1 MSSKSRVGGLK
12 VKHVEAALQTE
23 EQALTTI
30 HVAVTK
36 QLRRL
41 EVEEQLL
48 QEMLKRAE
56 QEEAAE
62 QRQQA
67 RGEAAGAAG
76 AGQRHGSLGM
86 GHGSGRGGAVGD
98 DPGGMVE

>member
-1 MSSKSRVGGLK
+1 MSGKSRVGGLK

-36 QLRRL
+36 QLHRL
-41 EVEEQLL
+41 EVEQQLL

-62 QRQQA
+62 QRQQGNGA
-67 RGEAAGAAG
+67 AAVEPGGGEAN
-76 AGQRHGSLGM
+76 L
-86 GHGSGRGGAVGD
+86 
-98 DPGGMVE
+98 E